1 MKNTLT
7 ILIIISG
14 LLTSCTLPDVKPS
27 SEPSQVTITAV
38 VKTIFGRAGALTG
51 QFLNP
56 QGVAMGDGEQ
66 GLIYVTDSGNQ
77 RVQVFSKD
85 GDFRFQFGTFG
96 QGKGQFNQPTG
107 IALANG
113 SVLVTD
119 TGNQRIERFNWRGD
133 YLSSFGS
140 LGNDK
145 NQFNIP
151 MGIMVDDF
159 NQRWIADAQND
170 RVCGFDSFDK
180 PIIHIGSFG
189 LGPGFLRHPVDV
201 ADDGFGQLIISDQ
214 GNHRIQ
220 IMTKEGDFVSQ
231 FGSEQEMAMPSG
243 ITLYKQK
250 IIIVCDQG
258 KDQIGFYHKNGQLIR
273 TLSAPAMKAPTDVKV
288 DSKGLMAVVDSGH
301 HRVILYQLQLTGL
314 K

>member
-1 MKNTLT
+1 MKKYIALF
-7 ILIIISG
+7 
-14 LLTSCTLPDVKPS
+14 LLSTSLMTACTLPEVQTQPV
-27 SEPSQVTITAV
+27 PSQVTITAE
-38 VKTIFGRAGALTG
+38 VKTILGRAGALTG

-56 QGVAMGDGEQ
+56 YGVTMGDGEE

-77 RVQVFSKD
+77 RVQVFNKS
-85 GDFRFQFGTFG
+85 GDFRFQFGSFG
-96 QGKGQFNQPTG
+96 QGKGQFNNPTG
-107 IALANG
+107 ITLSNG
-113 SVLVTD
+113 SVWVTD
-119 TGNQRIERFNWRGD
+119 AGNQRVERFNWRGD
-133 YLSSFGS
+133 YLNSLGS

-170 RVCGFDSFDK
+170 RVCCFDSFDK
-180 PIIHIGSFG
+180 PIIQIGSFG

-231 FGSEQEMAMPSG
+231 FGNEKEMAMPSG
-243 ITLYKQK
+243 ITLYKQQ

-258 KDQIGFYHKNGQLIR
+258 KDQIGFYQKNGQLIR
-273 TLSAPAMKAPTDVKV
+273 TLSAPPLKSPTDVKV
-288 DSKGLMAVVDSGH
+288 DSQGLMAVVDSGH
-301 HRVILYQLQLTGL
+301 NRIILYQLKTAGL